1 MTDAAACRIVIADDH
16 PVFRAGLRQV
26 VETQPGFRVVGEAA
40 DGRAAIAQVEA
51 LAPDLLILD
60 ANMPGLSGFEV
71 AEQLLGR
78 VRDLKIVILS
88 MLDDEQALNRAL
100 NAGVHAY
107 VLKDDAAI
115 ELHNCLQRVA
125 RGQPYVSPALTTFLL
140 RRRSRTEQLAATA
153 RGLED
158 LTTAERRILK
168 RVAQKKSTKEIARE
182 LFLSPRTVEAH
193 RANIC
198 QKLSLQGSNSL
209 LVFAVEHRDE
219 LSGLD

>member
-1 MTDAAACRIVIADDH
+1 MTDSICRVVIADDH

-26 VETQPGFRVVGEAA
+26 IETQPGFAVVGEVG
-40 DGRAAIAQVEA
+40 DGKAAIAKVEE
-51 LAPDLLILD
+51 LQPDLLILD
-60 ANMPGLSGFEV
+60 ANMPELSGFEV

-78 VRDLKIVILS
+78 ARDLKIVILS

-115 ELHNCLQRVA
+115 ELHNCLQRVV
-125 RGQPYVSPALTTFLL
+125 RGQPYVSPAMTRFLL
-140 RRRSRTEQLAATA
+140 RRRSRADQLADEA
-153 RGLED
+153 RGLD
-158 LTTAERRILK
+158 NLTTAERRILK

-182 LFLSPRTVEAH
+182 LFVSPRTVEAH

-209 LVFAVEHRDE
+209 LVFALEHRDE

>member
-1 MTDAAACRIVIADDH
+1 MSTALHRVLIADDH

-26 VETQPGFRVVGEAA
+26 IESLAGFRVVGEAG
-40 DGRAAIAQVEA
+40 DGEEAIAAVGELQ
-51 LAPDLLILD
+51 PDLVILD
-60 ANMPGLSGFEV
+60 ANMPKLSGFEA
-71 AEQLLGR
+71 AERLLAAHRG
-78 VRDLKIVILS
+78 LKVVMLS
-88 MLDDEQALNRAL
+88 MLGDEQALNRAL

-115 ELHNCLQRVA
+115 ELHNCLSRVV
-125 RGQPYVSPALTTFLL
+125 RDQPYVSPALTTFLL
-140 RRRSRTEQLAATA
+140 RRRSRAEQLAEQAK
-153 RGLED
+153 GIDD

-182 LFLSPRTVEAH
+182 LFISPRTVEAH

-219 LSGLD
+219 LAGLD

>member
-1 MTDAAACRIVIADDH
+1 MTDSTCRVVIADDH

-26 VETQPGFRVVGEAA
+26 IETQPGFTVVGEVG
-40 DGRAAIAQVEA
+40 DGKAA
-51 LAPDLLILD
+51 LAKVEELHPDLLILD
-60 ANMPGLSGFEV
+60 ANMPELTGFEV
-71 AEQLLGR
+71 AERLLGR
-78 VRDLKIVILS
+78 ARELKIVILS

-107 VLKDDAAI
+107 VLKDDAAA
-115 ELHNCLQRVA
+115 ELHNCLQRVV
-125 RGQPYVSPALTTFLL
+125 RGQPYVSPAMTQFLL
-140 RRRSRTEQLAATA
+140 RRRSRADQLAEAT
-153 RGLED
+153 RGLDD

-182 LFLSPRTVEAH
+182 LFVSPRTVEAH

-209 LVFAVEHRDE
+209 LVFALEHRDE